1 MSLLVISHHLLAS
14 CRLLIVRHGQ
24 EVTFTIGVP
33 GGSRLDFLA
42 FGLWSSGWFRQSNYH
57 VVTHSVSTRTK
68 HKLTDL
74 KSECMY
80 LGTYLGEVISKEGIH
95 DNIGRLSE

>member
-1 MSLLVISHHLLAS
+1 MSLLVISYHLLAS

-42 FGLWSSGWFRQSNYH
+42 FGL
-57 VVTHSVSTRTK
+57 
-68 HKLTDL
+68 
-74 KSECMY
+74 
-80 LGTYLGEVISKEGIH
+80 
-95 DNIGRLSE
+95 